1 MVFVRDRTN
10 LFISYRQSYTHHPFT
25 DQNESSTD
33 APLMDGEAIEMEE
46 MPPQWLDITAQLD
59 LALNQ
64 IRAKMVQLQPLHKK
78 NALPGFDDRSAT
90 DKEIEVLTVAITR
103 GLHRCQA
110 LVKGFGDISAA
121 QTEEYL
127 MRMAQNIQIA
137 MAAKLQ
143 DCSTQFRQ
151 MQSFY
156 LKSLQQDNLGELPG
170 MIPDSV
176 QPSIDDDVALSQKA
190 IERGQQ
196 FQEQQQLQETTQLTY
211 EDEEALSRERG
222 ISRVADTI
230 LEVAEIFRDLQTMVI
245 DQGALIDRIDYNV
258 ENTLISVKGADKE
271 LTKGEHYQKR
281 TQKCKIILLLVLIVV
296 GLVLVLIFKPHR
308 RHEVVYDHIPAP
320 TPVPTQESS
329 VKTAV
334 KPSAGSNEK
343 AGADPVAS

>member
-10 LFISYRQSYTHHPFT
+10 LFISYRQSYTHHPYT
-25 DQNESSTD
+25 DRNDFNTD
-33 APLMDGEAIEMEE
+33 APLMEGDAIEMEE

-64 IRAKMVQLQPLHKK
+64 IRVKMTQLQPLHKK

-90 DKEIEVLTVAITR
+90 DKEIEMLTVAITR

-127 MRMAQNIQIA
+127 LRMAQNIRIS

-176 QPSIDDDVALSQKA
+176 QPSIDDDVALSQMA

-196 FQEQQQLQETTQLTY
+196 LQQTTQLTY

-271 LTKGEHYQKR
+271 LTKGEQYQKR

-296 GLVLVLIFKPHR
+296 GLLLILIFKPHR
-308 RHEVVYDHIPAP
+308 RYETMYEHRPALPP
-320 TPVPTQESS
+320 TENPAITDAKRMQIRSLS
-329 VKTAV
+329 VIY
-334 KPSAGSNEK
+334 
-343 AGADPVAS
+343 